1 MILFL
6 KYCLS
11 YIYKYFYAYYN
22 YHALNIHDMLSYFYL
37 ISQKML
43 KWKFKY
49 FN

>member
-1 MILFL
+1 MIYNKIF
-6 KYCLS
+6 S
-11 YIYKYFYAYYN
+11 YIN
-22 YHALNIHDMLSYFYL
+22 YHARNTHDMLSYFYL